1 MLKLPVY
8 PKKIEKRTGGTAA
21 LVCSGIVILIM
32 YALDILSMIPG
43 VIE

>member
-1 MLKLPVY
+1 MLNLPMY
-8 PKKIEKRTGGTAA
+8 PRKIEARTGGTAA
-21 LVCSGIVILIM
+21 LVCSGVVVLIM